1 MRLAAYGLAV
11 STSWWMQLESA
22 QLSMRWESELR
33 HDSERWLCRC
43 PTSEYTTT
51 RSVIATCNI
60 FYKPLLPLVISHY
73 WASMFYYPPR
83 EDNIPQL
90 EDVSRYLRDKT
101 GWQLWP
107 VVGWIPA
114 RDFLAALAFRTFP
127 TSQYIRHSSSPLYT
141 PEPYVN
147 PWICCVCL

>member
-1 MRLAAYGLAV
+1 
-11 STSWWMQLESA
+11 
-22 QLSMRWESELR
+22 
-33 HDSERWLCRC
+33 
-43 PTSEYTTT
+43 
-51 RSVIATCNI
+51 
-60 FYKPLLPLVISHY
+60 
-73 WASMFYYPPR
+73 MFYYLPR

-147 PWICCVCL
+147 PWIFVVCVCSGLLYFYMYIHNLYIAMDSHVTD